1 MKPGD
6 IVITKMMPAGRA
18 MICPNLEKE
27 YVLSSDSV
35 KFVPWDCLD
44 RKYMTLGINSTVFR
58 KQVQEN
64 TQGITRARTSLKK
77 LKSYIYPLAPLAEQK
92 RIVYRIESLF
102 AKLDEAKEK
111 IQLVLG
117 AGELRRSVLVDQS
130 LNIDT
135 IKKSILAKAFRGE
148 LGTNNPNEDSA
159 INLLKEVLQD
169 KF

>member
-1 MKPGD
+1 MGLF
-6 IVITKMMPAGRA
+6 
-18 MICPNLEKE
+18 NLFNNNTALE
-27 YVLSSDSV
+27 
-35 KFVPWDCLD
+35 
-44 RKYMTLGINSTVFR
+44 
-58 KQVQEN
+58 QE
-64 TQGITRARTSLKK
+64 
-77 LKSYIYPLAPLAEQK
+77 
-92 RIVYRIESLF
+92 
-102 AKLDEAKEK
+102 LDEAKEK